1 MNRPLVIAHRGAS
14 AYAPENTMSAIKKA
28 VQMEADGIEIDVQL
42 SKDGHVVVI
51 HDTTVNRT
59 SNGNGKVSSMTLEQL
74 KALDFGSWFSKEF
87 KNEPICTL
95 EEVFDYLKD
104 WNGLINVEIKKEWLQ
119 FNSIEKKV
127 VELIDKFDMRNRII
141 VSSFSTL
148 SLLTIKRLD
157 KNIPTGILYSSPA
170 KEFIILAK
178 LFKIDAIHPWYKDV
192 TKDMKEAAVKGN
204 IKIHTYTVDD
214 VAEMKK
220 LAKLGVNG
228 IITNVPDIA
237 LKALNNL

>member
-14 AYAPENTMSAIKKA
+14 AYAPENTLSAIKKA
-28 VQMEADGIEIDVQL
+28 VQMGADGIEIDVQL

-59 SNGNGKVSSMTLEQL
+59 SNGSGKVNSMTLEQL
-74 KALDFGSWFSKEF
+74 KTLDFGSWFSEEF

-95 EEVFDYLKD
+95 EEVFGYLKN

-127 VELIDKFDMRNRII
+127 VELIDRFNMRNRII

-157 KNIPTGILYSSPA
+157 KNIRTGILFTSST
-170 KEFIILAK
+170 KDFVLLAR

-192 TKDMKEAAVKGN
+192 TKDMKKAAVKGN

-214 VAEMKK
+214 VGEMKR
-220 LAKLGVNG
+220 LAKIGIDG
-228 IITNVPDIA
+228 IITNIPDVA
-237 LKALNNL
+237 LKALNNK